1 MTSDSLNFSAKI
13 GASNQSS
20 SESSELCAWLA
31 HLRVE
36 RRLSV
41 ITVER
46 YRSNALRIRALLNR
60 TDAEHFAWPE
70 VLPQQLR
77 DAIAKMHRQG
87 LNGRSLAQVLA
98 SLRSLYAFL
107 ERTGELKR
115 ANPAKGI
122 KAPKSAQK
130 LPTVLDAEQAQQWVE
145 VDESAELGVRDR
157 AMMELFYSCGLRL
170 SELCQLRWGAIDAT
184 EAELRVLGK
193 GQKTRLLPIGR
204 QALEALGN
212 WREQCAESSDL
223 AFVFPGRE
231 AHSGINPRTVQK
243 RVKQLAQRQGLWLR
257 TYPHLLRHAFAS
269 HLLESSGDLRAVQEL
284 LGHADIRTT
293 SVYTHLNFQHL
304 AAVYDQAH
312 PRARKR
318 PEPKADS
325 ESGLE

>member
-1 MTSDSLNFSAKI
+1 MDESRIADNVLKQSDSTEQTQAT
-13 GASNQSS
+13 
-20 SESSELCAWLA
+20 ELSAWLK

-36 RRLSV
+36 RRLSDV
-41 ITVER
+41 TVDR
-46 YRSNALRIRALLNR
+46 YRSNAVRIRALLSRNPS
-60 TDAEHFAWPE
+60 DLFAWQS
-70 VLPQQLR
+70 VHPQTLR
-77 DAIAKMHRQG
+77 DAIAKLHRQG

-98 SLRSLYAFL
+98 SLRSLYNYL
-107 ERTGELKR
+107 ERTGVLTR

-122 KAPKSAQK
+122 KAPKAAQK
-130 LPTVLDAEQAQQWVE
+130 LPTVLDAEQTQQWVE

-170 SELCQLRWGAIDAT
+170 TELCQLRWGAIDAS
-184 EAELRVLGK
+184 EAEMRALGK

-204 QALEALGN
+204 QALDALQN
-212 WREQCAESSDL
+212 WRAQCPETSEL
-223 AFVFPGRE
+223 AFVFPGRDPGT
-231 AHSGINPRTVQK
+231 GINPRTVQK

-312 PRARKR
+312 PRARKQAQAK
-318 PEPKADS
+318 PDS
-325 ESGLE
+325 EGSQ